1 MTNKIAIS
9 AALLSFL
16 CVPAFADQG
25 QQGTAQTTQ
34 PAPAYQPQP
43 QQPMQQGYMLSGP
56 LHSGPLQGGPLTR
69 NTTDGPVWLNGPIH
83 GTPIQGDP
91 AAENQM
97 QQESPSQFQHGFH
110 PPQFP
115 FGPQAWF
122 HPNVP
127 ANQMNQNQS
136 GPAQQAPAQQ

>member
-9 AALLSFL
+9 AALLSSL
-16 CVPAFADQG
+16 CVPSFADQ
-25 QQGTAQTTQ
+25 TQ
-34 PAPAYQPQP
+34 PAPVYQTQ

-56 LHSGPLQGGPLTR
+56 LRSGPLQGGPLTR

-91 AAENQM
+91 AAEKQM
-97 QQESPSQFQHGFH
+97 QQESPLQFQPGVH

-122 HPNVP
+122 HPNIQT
-127 ANQMNQNQS
+127 NQTNQNQT
-136 GPAQQAPAQQ
+136 GPAQQQ